1 MHSINSAD
9 YTVYQKELN
18 GKEQQNLLELAKHGK
33 FYRMKAD
40 VVGSDGVKTSFLTSS
55 KACHLLYSQLN
66 DFITIS
72 FHNTAVLGIYDKPV
86 NIEMASDD
94 CSGLSLIN
102 NEFTTIVSLKNTEIA
117 PIPDTASFVQK
128 IDREREAR
136 EKGESVDNRS
146 VSCSLIQLVAF

>member
-18 GKEQQNLLELAKHGK
+18 AKEQQNLLELAKQGK
-33 FYRMKAD
+33 FYRLKAD
-40 VVGSDGVKTSFLTSS
+40 VIGSDGIKTSFLTSS

-86 NIEMASDD
+86 NMEMASDE
-94 CSGLSLIN
+94 CSGLSLNNLNI

-128 IDREREAR
+128 IDRERESR

-146 VSCSLIQLVAF
+146 VRYLHLN